1 MLYFGNEQRLNRLY
15 NELISKDYFMTLID
29 LEDYIRV
36 KEAML
41 KDYEKVD
48 DWYKKSVIN
57 ISQSGFFS
65 SDRTI
70 ADYNDT
76 IWHLNVSYGEE

>member
-1 MLYFGNEQRLNRLY
+1 
-15 NELISKDYFMTLID
+15 MTLID